1 VRPPPPRMQ
10 ALQAYGSDSS
20 GSESDSGSGE
30 EDDARA
36 AKRSR
41 RCLTPPP
48 PRVVLPPPDAFLR
61 AFGAC
66 PAARLPRHQALRRAL
81 HTAGGSAD
89 AQRDPHEGRVRSFEL
104 AEGFFPVHVFV
115 PLTPEGGA
123 AAALAAFV
131 GAACGAVPGGQLR
144 PCAPVATAGGSAPLH
159 LSLSRTLPVSRAK
172 LGSLTVRPA
181 PPFACDSALTCLQR
195 RMRFVRR

>member
-1 VRPPPPRMQ
+1 MQ
-10 ALQAYGSDSS
+10 ALQAYGSESS

-41 RCLTPPP
+41 RSLTPPP
-48 PRVVLPPPDAFLR
+48 PRVVLPPPDTFLQ

-66 PAARLPRHQALRRAL
+66 AATRMPRHQALRRAL

-89 AQRDPHEGRVRSFEL
+89 AEKDPHEGRVRSFEL

-131 GAACGAVPGGQLR
+131 GAACSAAPSGQLR
-144 PCAPVATAGGSAPLH
+144 PCAPVATAGGAAPLH

-181 PPFACDSALTCLQR
+181 PHFARDSALTCLRR
-195 RMRFVRR
+195 RMHCALR